1 MEEHDH
7 RKLAFVVAVVV
18 VGVGFVEAEREV
30 ELFIEDTVF
39 ECYGVVLD
47 GGNMK
52 FEVV

>member
-7 RKLAFVVAVVV
+7 RKLAFVVAVV

-39 ECYGVVLD
+39 ERYGVVLD